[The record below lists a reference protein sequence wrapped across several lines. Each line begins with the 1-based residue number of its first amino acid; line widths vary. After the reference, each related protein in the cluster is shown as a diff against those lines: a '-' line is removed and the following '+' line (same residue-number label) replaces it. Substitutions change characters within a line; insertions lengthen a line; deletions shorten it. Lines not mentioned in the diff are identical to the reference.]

1 MTEHNETNGKHDKIL
16 HLARERFKIVH
27 TAEFDIRNA
36 ALEDLRFAYNVD
48 EGQWD
53 AATRAERLADKRP
66 CLTMNKLRKF
76 LSVVANRERENR
88 VAVKAKPVD
97 DQGDV
102 EKAAIFEDLIRQ
114 IEYQSGADIIYAETG
129 EQAAAGGFG
138 YWRILTEFTQDS
150 FDQDIFIRG
159 IENPFSV
166 FMDPRRQYCFIR
178 DALTTAEFKA
188 QYPDTPLIDWDQ
200 SGIGEEYTLWY
211 ETDKV
216 YVVEYFVKEPVTRQ
230 LAQIRD
236 GATKEVKIVEMKDG
250 ITADEIR
257 NEGHEVIKTRSAK
270 GHKVTWYKMT
280 GHEIIESREW
290 PGLEIPVV
298 EVLGDK
304 VNIAGKVY
312 KRSLIRDGKDPQR
325 MYNYGL
331 TSIVEKIALVP
342 KAPFILTPQEI
353 SGHEEMWNQA
363 NEKTFPYL
371 LYNAQGQRVPARQ
384 MPAQVDTGFM
394 AIINIA
400 NNDIKDTLGMYESFV
415 GEQSNER
422 SGRAIKMRQQRG
434 DLGTFH
440 FPDNMSRAIIETGR
454 ILIDIIPRIY
464 DTERVLRLRNEE
476 DAERF
481 VTINQTVFDEE
492 TARDVLINDL
502 SVGKYD
508 VQAGIRPYGTRRE
521 ETVELILQAMQYSP
535 QIAPFIVDLLFK
547 YVDSPGAAELK
558 QRIEQ
563 FMQSAAAQGDG
574 GGGPVQA
581 PGGRIPT
588 S

>member
-1 MTEHNETNGKHDKIL
+1 MTKHNETKEKEKTKGTHDKIL

-27 TAEFDIRNA
+27 TAEQEIRSA
-36 ALEDLRFAYNVD
+36 SLEDLRFAYNVD

-53 AATRAERLADKRP
+53 QQTRDERLKDKRP

-178 DALTTAEFKA
+178 DALTRAEFKA
-188 QYPDTPLIDWDQ
+188 QYPDTPVIDWDQ

-250 ITADEIR
+250 ITADELR
-257 NEGHEVIKTRSAK
+257 KEGHEVIKTRSAK

-290 PGLEIPVV
+290 PGKEIPVV

-325 MYNYGL
+325 MYNYWL
-331 TSIVEKIALVP
+331 TSETERQALIP
-342 KAPFILTPQEI
+342 KAPFILEAQEI
-353 SGHEEMWNQA
+353 AGYEEMWQEA
-363 NEKTFPYL
+363 NTKTHPYL
-371 LYNAQGQRVPARQ
+371 LYKSTGQRQRPKRETAPA
-384 MPAQVDTGFM
+384 VSTGSM
-394 AIINIA
+394 AMIQIA
-400 NNDIKDTLGMYESFV
+400 GNDIKDTLGMYESFI

-440 FPDNMSRAIIETGR
+440 FPDNMSRAIVETGR

-481 VTINQTVFDEE
+481 VTINQTVFDKE
-492 TARDVLINDL
+492 TQKDVLINDL

-521 ETVELILQAMQYSP
+521 ETVEMILQAMQYAP

-563 FMQSAAAQGDG
+563 FMESAAAQGG
-574 GGGPVQA
+574 GAGG
-581 PGGRIPT
+581 
-588 S
+588 